1 MTGVLA
7 HTPHSFDRYLLISVC
22 CREMVADAIRDAMSQ
37 TIGGS
42 TYPTAKLDTA
52 AALQLQQKNPSV
64 ATLQVL
70 ILCRLGSP

>member
-1 MTGVLA
+1 
-7 HTPHSFDRYLLISVC
+7 
-22 CREMVADAIRDAMSQ
+22 MVADAIRDAMSQ